1 MLLRRTASAR
11 LRNSTRALRSTRIGG
26 LRALSSAPLLPRWG
40 SFGKDASQIDGF
52 IETVREEGAQHVKL
66 TRELAER
73 GLRLYMMLTRP
84 HLWFSDAEWRK
95 GWLEQASEP
104 MDRYARINYE
114 LMEGCEFA
122 YRALAEEFCRAE
134 PDFEAFVESGA
145 LDPELASYLAEAVA
159 KHHAAGRRP
168 TLDVSR
174 VSGEVLLLDSLSGRT
189 EGFVATVVFR
199 SREEH
204 AWEPLGAAK
213 AAEPA
218 AAAAEGAAAEGAPDV
233 DGSVAAA
240 EAAMA
245 AAEEPPPS
253 RTPSIQFSHGAAA
266 EGAAADGGAAGGAA
280 AAGEFEEH
288 AQVWTFHADHP
299 SVPSYLNWLT
309 GTMNTNGDGASG
321 HDDRE
326 SPVRWR
332 LRDINFVVHGYEA
345 TELPET
351 AEELMSSHIRA
362 VASLAGT
369 IVLFGVLGYQIYA
382 AKTAQRGVPPPT
394 PGLGGERQRQMQMQQ
409 RREREPPAPREV
421 GGRHGGGGDPWAQE
435 LATMDP
441 SQAEHPPQRWQR

>member
-11 LRNSTRALRSTRIGG
+11 LRNSTRISGLRNSTRIGG

-168 TLDVSR
+168 TR
-174 VSGEVLLLDSLSGRT
+174 
-189 EGFVATVVFR
+189 
-199 SREEH
+199 
-204 AWEPLGAAK
+204 
-213 AAEPA
+213 
-218 AAAAEGAAAEGAPDV
+218 GAP
-233 DGSVAAA
+233 
-240 EAAMA
+240 
-245 AAEEPPPS
+245 
-253 RTPSIQFSHGAAA
+253 
-266 EGAAADGGAAGGAA
+266 
-280 AAGEFEEH
+280 
-288 AQVWTFHADHP
+288 
-299 SVPSYLNWLT
+299 LT
-309 GTMNTNGDGASG
+309 
-321 HDDRE
+321 
-326 SPVRWR
+326 
-332 LRDINFVVHGYEA
+332 
-345 TELPET
+345 
-351 AEELMSSHIRA
+351 
-362 VASLAGT
+362 
-369 IVLFGVLGYQIYA
+369 
-382 AKTAQRGVPPPT
+382 
-394 PGLGGERQRQMQMQQ
+394 
-409 RREREPPAPREV
+409 
-421 GGRHGGGGDPWAQE
+421 
-435 LATMDP
+435 
-441 SQAEHPPQRWQR
+441 